1 MPAELDLLIDNLD
14 TAWQSMYLNLY
25 TPIKQGFELLGDA
38 ILANNWVNAHA
49 YCDSLASNW
58 NTGFR
63 NSWTL
68 SSSFYRYYT
77 LQILRWIND
86 NWTVGGATMDDILNA
101 MLGASFEQLEKFT
114 GITEAYHIALWNA
127 PFNADMYAA
136 LGRGFAKWPEP

>member
-1 MPAELDLLIDNLD
+1 
-14 TAWQSMYLNLY
+14 
-25 TPIKQGFELLGDA
+25 LLGDA
-38 ILANNWVNAHA
+38 ILANNWTNAHA
-49 YCDSLASNW
+49 YCDSIADYFWVNW
-58 NTGFR
+58 RNTF
-63 NSWTL
+63 TL

-77 LQILRWIND
+77 LQVMRWID
-86 NWTVGGATMDDILNA
+86 SNWTTGGATMDDILTA